1 MSKQRPLSDFEL
13 SVRKAYGNAILRLRS
28 TLGWSRRQLA
38 SCTSRSHSSIKDYE
52 MNLASMRSNVMNQ
65 IARAFNFPISRL
77 FPAIKDAFDLKKY
90 IEDIDVMND
99 EMQARVRAAG
109 GWIEPPAIVW
119 IEPPAI
125 VKGSKAAANAD
136 DNVDV
141 IGSDSTAPSEDMDKS
156 EENPFQLIA
165 KLIDTI
171 GEVEICNMTASEK
184 APVYEA
190 FATSY
195 SIIVSMQNDN
205 MISDSVAVAAKKSLI
220 EHYSRGDVKFDS
232 ES

>member
-1 MSKQRPLSDFEL
+1 MPKQRPLSDFEL
-13 SVRKAYGNAILRLRS
+13 SVRKAYGDAILRLRS
-28 TLGWSRRQLA
+28 TLGWTRRQLA
-38 SCTSRSHSSIKDYE
+38 ACTSRSHSSIKDYE

-109 GWIEPPAIVW
+109 GWIEPPAI
-119 IEPPAI
+119 I
-125 VKGSKAAANAD
+125 KGSKTSDNAD

-141 IGSDSTAPSEDMDKS
+141 ISSDSTALS
-156 EENPFQLIA
+156 EENPFQIIA

-171 GEVEICNMTASEK
+171 GEVRLCNTTESEQ
-184 APVYEA
+184 APVYGT

-195 SIIVSMQNDN
+195 SIIVTMQNKN
-205 MISDSVAVAAKKSLI
+205 MISDDVAVAAKKSLI
-220 EHYSRGDVKFDS
+220 EQYSRGDVNFDV

>member
-1 MSKQRPLSDFEL
+1 MSKQRPLSDFEI
-13 SVRKAYGNAILRLRS
+13 SVRKAYGDAILRLRS
-28 TLGWSRRQLA
+28 TLGWSRKHLA
-38 SCTSRSHSSIKDYE
+38 ACTSRSHSSIKDYE

-109 GWIEPPAIVW
+109 GWIEPPAI
-119 IEPPAI
+119 I
-125 VKGSKAAANAD
+125 KGSKTADNAD

-141 IGSDSTAPSEDMDKS
+141 ISSDSTALS
-156 EENPFQLIA
+156 EENPFQIIA

-171 GEVEICNMTASEK
+171 GEVKLCNTTESEQ
-184 APVYEA
+184 APVYGT

-195 SIIVSMQNDN
+195 SIIVTMQNKN
-205 MISDSVAVAAKKSLI
+205 MISDDVAVAAKKSLI
-220 EHYSRGDVKFDS
+220 EQYSRGDVNFDV

>member
-1 MSKQRPLSDFEL
+1 MPKQRPLSDFEL
-13 SVRKAYGNAILRLRS
+13 SVRKAYGDAIFRLRS

-38 SCTSRSHSSIKDYE
+38 ACTSRSHSSIKDYE

-65 IARAFNFPISRL
+65 IARAFNFSISRL
-77 FPAIKDAFDLKKY
+77 FPDIKDAFDLKKY
-90 IEDIDVMND
+90 IEDIEVMDD
-99 EMQARVRAAG
+99 EIQARVRSAG
-109 GWIEPPAIVW
+109 GWIEPPV
-119 IEPPAI
+119 I
-125 VKGSKAAANAD
+125 VKKLGTTTDADASD

-141 IGSDSTAPSEDMDKS
+141 IGSDSTAPS

-171 GEVEICNMTASEK
+171 GEVEICNMTESEK

-195 SIIVSMQNDN
+195 SIILSMQNDN
-205 MISDSVAVAAKKSLI
+205 MISDGVAVAAKKSLI

>member
-13 SVRKAYGNAILRLRS
+13 SVRKAYGDAILRLRS
-28 TLGWSRRQLA
+28 TLGWSRKHLA
-38 SCTSRSHSSIKDYE
+38 ACTSRSHSSIKDYE

-109 GWIEPPAIVW
+109 GWIEPPAI
-119 IEPPAI
+119 I
-125 VKGSKAAANAD
+125 KGSKTADNAD

-141 IGSDSTAPSEDMDKS
+141 ISSDSTALS
-156 EENPFQLIA
+156 EENPFQIIA

-171 GEVEICNMTASEK
+171 GEVKLCNTTESEQ
-184 APVYEA
+184 APVYGT

-195 SIIVSMQNDN
+195 SIIVTMQNKN
-205 MISDSVAVAAKKSLI
+205 MISDDVAVAAKKSLI
-220 EHYSRGDVKFDS
+220 EQYSRGDVNFDV

>member
-1 MSKQRPLSDFEL
+1 MPKQRPLSDFEL
-13 SVRKAYGNAILRLRS
+13 SVRKAYGDAILRLRS

-38 SCTSRSHSSIKDYE
+38 ACTSRSHSSIKDYE

-109 GWIEPPAIVW
+109 GWIEPPAIV
-119 IEPPAI
+119 
-125 VKGSKAAANAD
+125 KGSKTADNAD
-136 DNVDV
+136 DNVD
-141 IGSDSTAPSEDMDKS
+141 IISSDSAAPS
-156 EENPFQLIA
+156 EENPFQIIA

-171 GEVEICNMTASEK
+171 GEVEICNMTESEK
-184 APVYEA
+184 APVYEV

-205 MISDSVAVAAKKSLI
+205 MISDDVAVAAKKSLI
-220 EHYSRGDVKFDS
+220 EQYSRGDVNFDP

>member
-38 SCTSRSHSSIKDYE
+38 ACTSRSHSSIKDYE

-90 IEDIDVMND
+90 IEDINVMND

-109 GWIEPPAIVW
+109 GWIEPPAIAK
-119 IEPPAI
+119 EP
-125 VKGSKAAANAD
+125 KAATNAD

-141 IGSDSTAPSEDMDKS
+141 ISSDSTAPSE
-156 EENPFQLIA
+156 ENPFQIIA
-165 KLIDTI
+165 NLIDTI
-171 GEVEICNMTASEK
+171 GEIKLCNTTESEQ
-184 APVYEA
+184 APVYGT

-195 SIIVSMQNDN
+195 SIIVSMQNHN
-205 MISDSVAVAAKKSLI
+205 MISDDVAVAAKKSLI
-220 EHYSRGDVKFDS
+220 EQYSRGDVNFDA

>member
-1 MSKQRPLSDFEL
+1 MPKQRPLSDFEL
-13 SVRKAYGNAILRLRS
+13 SVRKAYGDAILRLRS
-28 TLGWSRRQLA
+28 TLGWTRRQLA
-38 SCTSRSHSSIKDYE
+38 ACTSRSHSSIKDYE

-65 IARAFNFPISRL
+65 IACAFNFPISRL

-109 GWIEPPAIVW
+109 GWIEPPAI
-119 IEPPAI
+119 I
-125 VKGSKAAANAD
+125 KGSKTADNAD

-141 IGSDSTAPSEDMDKS
+141 ISSDSTALS
-156 EENPFQLIA
+156 EENPFQIIA

-171 GEVEICNMTASEK
+171 GEVKLCNTTESEQ
-184 APVYEA
+184 APVYGT

-195 SIIVSMQNDN
+195 SIIVTMQNKN
-205 MISDSVAVAAKKSLI
+205 MISDDVAVAAKKSLI
-220 EHYSRGDVKFDS
+220 EQYSRGDVNFDV

>member
-13 SVRKAYGNAILRLRS
+13 SVRKAYGDAILRLRS
-28 TLGWSRRQLA
+28 TLGWTRRQLA
-38 SCTSRSHSSIKDYE
+38 ACTSRSHSSIKDYE
-52 MNLASMRSNVMNQ
+52 MNLAGMRSNVMNQ

-109 GWIEPPAIVW
+109 GWIEPPAIV
-119 IEPPAI
+119 
-125 VKGSKAAANAD
+125 KGSKAADNAD
-136 DNVDV
+136 DSVDV
-141 IGSDSTAPSEDMDKS
+141 TGSDSTAPSE
-156 EENPFQLIA
+156 ENPFQIIA

-171 GEVEICNMTASEK
+171 GEVKLCNTTESEQ
-184 APVYEA
+184 APVYGT

-195 SIIVSMQNDN
+195 SIIVTMQTKN
-205 MISDSVAVAAKKSLI
+205 MISDDVAVAAKKSLI
-220 EHYSRGDVKFDS
+220 EQYSRGDVNFDV

>member
-109 GWIEPPAIVW
+109 GWIEPPAIV
-119 IEPPAI
+119 
-125 VKGSKAAANAD
+125 KGSKTVVNAD
-136 DNVDV
+136 DSIDV
-141 IGSDSTAPSEDMDKS
+141 IGSDSTAPSD
-156 EENPFQLIA
+156 ENPFQIIA

-171 GEVEICNMTASEK
+171 GEIKLCNTTESEQ
-184 APVYEA
+184 APVYGT

-195 SIIVSMQNDN
+195 SIIVTMQNKN
-205 MISDSVAVAAKKSLI
+205 MISDDVAVAAKKSLI
-220 EHYSRGDVKFDS
+220 EQYSRGDVKFDA

>member
-1 MSKQRPLSDFEL
+1 MPKQRPLSDFEL
-13 SVRKAYGNAILRLRS
+13 SVRKAYGDAILRLRS
-28 TLGWSRRQLA
+28 TLGWTRRQLA
-38 SCTSRSHSSIKDYE
+38 ACTSRSHSSIKDYE

-109 GWIEPPAIVW
+109 GWIDPPAI
-119 IEPPAI
+119 I
-125 VKGSKAAANAD
+125 KGSKTADNAD

-141 IGSDSTAPSEDMDKS
+141 ISSDSTALSA
-156 EENPFQLIA
+156 ENPFQIIA

-171 GEVEICNMTASEK
+171 GEVKLCNTTESEQ
-184 APVYEA
+184 APVYGT

-195 SIIVSMQNDN
+195 SIIVTMQNKN
-205 MISDSVAVAAKKSLI
+205 MISDDVAVAAKKSLI
-220 EHYSRGDVKFDS
+220 EQYSRGDVNFDV

>member
-13 SVRKAYGNAILRLRS
+13 SVRKAYGDAILHLRS

-38 SCTSRSHSSIKDYE
+38 ACTSRSHSSIKDYE

-109 GWIEPPAIVW
+109 GWIEPPAI
-119 IEPPAI
+119 I
-125 VKGSKAAANAD
+125 KGSKTSDNAD

-141 IGSDSTAPSEDMDKS
+141 ISSDSTALS
-156 EENPFQLIA
+156 EENPFQIIA

-171 GEVEICNMTASEK
+171 GEVKLCNTTESEQ
-184 APVYEA
+184 APMYGT

-195 SIIVSMQNDN
+195 SIIVTMQTKN
-205 MISDSVAVAAKKSLI
+205 MISDDVAVAAKKSLI
-220 EHYSRGDVKFDS
+220 EQYSRGDVNFDV

>member
-1 MSKQRPLSDFEL
+1 MPTQRPLSDFEL
-13 SVRKAYGNAILRLRS
+13 SVRKAYGDAILHLRS
-28 TLGWSRRQLA
+28 TLGWSRKQLA

-77 FPAIKDAFDLKKY
+77 FPDIKDAFDLKKY

-99 EMQARVRAAG
+99 EMLARVRVAG
-109 GWIEPPAIVW
+109 GWIEPPV
-119 IEPPAI
+119 I
-125 VKGSKAAANAD
+125 VKKLGTTTDAEASA
-136 DNVDV
+136 
-141 IGSDSTAPSEDMDKS
+141 IGSDSTAPSE
-156 EENPFQLIA
+156 ENPFQIIA

-171 GEVEICNMTASEK
+171 GEIKLCNTTESEQ
-184 APVYEA
+184 APVYGT

-195 SIIVSMQNDN
+195 SIIVTMQNKN
-205 MISDSVAVAAKKSLI
+205 MISDDVAVAAKKSLI
-220 EHYSRGDVKFDS
+220 EQYSRGDVKFDA